1 MTTPAPTEVRHDLDP
16 LTKRF
21 PEIGTPTFA
30 AWATWNS
37 ATGGFPGPT
46 TYWIDA
52 VVTLEPATT
61 EALVGRYQP
70 TAQDKVP
77 HVQQLLQA
85 EVPAGPFVTG
95 AALDKALSTSG
106 WRSSAYLD
114 RQNNRLVIS
123 AIDD

>member
-21 PEIGTPTFA
+21 PEIGRPVSAT
-30 AWATWNS
+30 WVTWNS
-37 ATGGFPGPT
+37 ASGGFPGPT

-52 VVTLEPATT
+52 VMTLEPAAT
-61 EALVGRYQP
+61 EALVARYQP
-70 TAQDKVP
+70 GTEGKGP
-77 HVQQLLQA
+77 HVQQLLRDD
-85 EVPAGPFVTG
+85 VPAGPFVTG
-95 AALDKALSTSG
+95 AALDRALSTSG

-114 RQNNRLVIS
+114 PPNNRLVIS